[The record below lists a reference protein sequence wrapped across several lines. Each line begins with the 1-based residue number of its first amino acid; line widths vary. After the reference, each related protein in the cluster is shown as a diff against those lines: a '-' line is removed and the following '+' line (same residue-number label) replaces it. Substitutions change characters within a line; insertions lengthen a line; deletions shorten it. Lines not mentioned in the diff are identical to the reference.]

1 MAKEVEGKPII
12 QAEKKVSKDPIIQE
26 EPKFN
31 KEQILK
37 SKKYRES
44 IDLIGA
50 LLDDRKEYSLR
61 EVDEQIK
68 QFKKREVKIC

>member
-44 IDLIGA
+44 IDIVGA
-50 LLDDRKEYSLR
+50 LLRDGEGYTLKQVDSLLDDFMKKE
-61 EVDEQIK
+61 IK
-68 QFKKREVKIC
+68 ME